1 MENLGP
7 QHGYLELVVEREQ
20 LYQAYWISGGCM
32 IYKEG
37 KDIRMLIESHK
48 NKPIW
53 ACAYELQND
62 KNKNG
67 LIQKPVQGEIYKDG
81 YRTYF
86 APYKKGSKSLA
97 KSKEVLA
104 EYSRCYADTYEEC
117 VELYNSLINKNIMY
131 FWQRMRECAKDRI
144 GDIDVICNNPEDQQL
159 FDIFINYDPE
169 VSNELNQDYR

>member
-1 MENLGP
+1 
-7 QHGYLELVVEREQ
+7 
-20 LYQAYWISGGCM
+20 M
-32 IYKEG
+32 IYKER
-37 KDIRMLIESHK
+37 KDIQKLIESHK

-67 LIQKPVQGEIYKDG
+67 LIQKPVQGEIYENG

-104 EYSRCYADTYEEC
+104 DWSRYYADTYEEC
-117 VELYNSLINKNIMY
+117 VELYNSLVDDTIKY

-144 GDIDVICNNPEDQQL
+144 EYIDVICNNPEDQPL
-159 FDIFINYDPE
+159 FDIFIGYNPE
-169 VSNELNQDYR
+169 DYSNKNITNEEKN

>member
-1 MENLGP
+1 
-7 QHGYLELVVEREQ
+7 
-20 LYQAYWISGGCM
+20 M
-32 IYKEG
+32 IYKER
-37 KDIRMLIESHK
+37 KDIWKLIDSHK

-53 ACAYELQND
+53 ACAYELQNN

-67 LIQKPVQGEIYKDG
+67 LIQKPVQGEIYGEG

-104 EYSRCYADTYEEC
+104 EYSRYYADTYEEC

-131 FWQRMRECAKDRI
+131 FWQRMRECAKDMV
-144 GDIDVICNNPEDQQL
+144 GDINVVCNDPEDQQL
-159 FDIFINYDPE
+159 FDLFINYDPE
-169 VSNELNQDYR
+169 VSNELSQDYR

>member
-1 MENLGP
+1 
-7 QHGYLELVVEREQ
+7 
-20 LYQAYWISGGCM
+20 M

-37 KDIRMLIESHK
+37 KDIRKLIETHK

-53 ACAYELQND
+53 ACAYELQGD

-67 LIQKPVQGEIYKDG
+67 LIQKPVQGEIYGDG
-81 YRTYF
+81 YRTTYF

-117 VELYNSLINKNIMY
+117 VELYNSLVNKAIMY
-131 FWQRMRECAKDRI
+131 FWRRMGECAKDM
-144 GDIDVICNNPEDQQL
+144 IDGGEFVCDNPDEQQL

-169 VSNELNQDYR
+169 VSNELS

>member
-1 MENLGP
+1 
-7 QHGYLELVVEREQ
+7 
-20 LYQAYWISGGCM
+20 M
-32 IYKEG
+32 IYKER
-37 KDIRMLIESHK
+37 KDIQKLIESHK

-67 LIQKPVQGEIYKDG
+67 LIQKPVQGEIYENG

-104 EYSRCYADTYEEC
+104 DWSRYYADTYEEC
-117 VELYNSLINKNIMY
+117 VELYNSLVDDTIKY

-144 GDIDVICNNPEDQQL
+144 EYIDVICNNPEDQPL
-159 FDIFINYDPE
+159 FNIFIGYNPE
-169 VSNELNQDYR
+169 DYSNKNITNEEKN